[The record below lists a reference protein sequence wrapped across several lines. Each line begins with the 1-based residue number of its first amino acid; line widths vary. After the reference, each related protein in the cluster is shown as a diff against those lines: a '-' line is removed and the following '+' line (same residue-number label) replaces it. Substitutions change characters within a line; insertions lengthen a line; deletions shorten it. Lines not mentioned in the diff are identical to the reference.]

1 MFTTITTIPTLLLGI
16 GILLLGSGFLGS
28 LLGIRAGLEH
38 FPTGLTGLIMA
49 AFFAGYVL
57 GTYLCPPLIRRF
69 GHIRSF
75 TAMASLAGATVLT
88 HAMVINPAAWMVLR
102 IITGVCMVGLYMVI
116 ESWLSEQTA
125 AERRGRVFSVYM
137 TVNLLALG
145 ASQYLIL
152 VYGASGAA
160 PFALSAVFFSI
171 GLIPIALTRVIEP
184 RLGEPTAAFGLRRL
198 YAVSPLSMIAGL
210 ISGLGNGA
218 FWGLGA
224 VFAHEVGLSNA
235 GIAAFMSATVIG
247 GALLQAPIGRQSDRW
262 DRRVV
267 LMIVSF
273 AGAGATAIAFV
284 LIPISHAGLI
294 AAAVVYGGFGFSV
307 YSLCVAHM
315 NDHLGSGEVLEA
327 TRGLLLVTGVG
338 ATLGPIIGG
347 LLMQAFGPRSLM
359 AFFGAI
365 LLLLGFYALRRMWVS
380 PAIPTDEQGEFVPM
394 ARTSSVVLEMDPRT
408 DEEVELDPLDAEAE
422 QATADDAA
430 ASDTA
435 RGGGA

>member
-1 MFTTITTIPTLLLGI
+1 MFRTLTTIPTLLFGI
-16 GILLLGSGFLGS
+16 GILLLGSGFLGT
-28 LLGIRAGLEH
+28 LLGIRAGLEN

-49 AFFAGYVL
+49 AFFAGYII

-75 TAMASLAGATVLT
+75 TAMASLAGATVLV
-88 HAMVINPAAWMVLR
+88 HAMVVNPAAWMALR
-102 IITGVCMVGLYMVI
+102 IVTGVCMVGLYMVI

-125 AERRGRVFSVYM
+125 AQRRGRVFSVYM

-152 VYGASGAA
+152 VYGAVGAA

-198 YAVSPLSMIAGL
+198 YAVSPLSMMTGL

-224 VFAHEVGLSNA
+224 VFAHDVGLSNA

-247 GALLQAPIGRQSDRW
+247 GALLQGPIGHQSDRW
-262 DRRVV
+262 DRRIV

-273 AGAGATAIAFV
+273 AGAAAAAIAFV
-284 LIPISHAGLI
+284 LIPVSHPGLI
-294 AAAVVYGGFGFSV
+294 VAAVVYGGFGFSI
-307 YSLCVAHM
+307 YSLGVAHM
-315 NDHLGSGEVLEA
+315 NDHLGPGEVLEA
-327 TRGLLLVTGVG
+327 TRGVLLVTGIG
-338 ATLGPIIGG
+338 ATLGPVIGG
-347 LLMQAFGPRSLM
+347 LLMQYVGPRSLM
-359 AFFGAI
+359 AFFGVI
-365 LLLLGFYALRRMWVS
+365 LLVLGLYALRRMWVS
-380 PAIPTDEQGEFVPM
+380 PAIPAEEQGEFVPM
-394 ARTSSVVLEMDPRT
+394 ARTSGVVLEMDPRT
-408 DEEVELDPLDAEAE
+408 DEEPPADPVEPTPP
-422 QATADDAA
+422 QAGE
-430 ASDTA
+430 
-435 RGGGA
+435 GG